1 MKLDSEDQ
9 RIQLLQLLES
19 ISIQVP
25 LGQAATIEAEVNAI
39 LDPIRNAE
47 IEGPKKP
54 RRKAGK

>member
-9 RIQLLQLLES
+9 RIQLLQLLET
-19 ISIQVP
+19 INIQVP
-25 LGQAATIEAEVNAI
+25 LGQAGTIEAEVNSI

-47 IEGPKKP
+47 LEKPKRP

>member
-9 RIQLLQLLES
+9 RIQLLQLLET
-19 ISIQVP
+19 INIQVP
-25 LGQAATIEAEVNAI
+25 LGEAASVEAQVNSI

-47 IEGPKKP
+47 IEKPKRP